1 MAENKTID
9 NIITRLKES
18 GRYDY
23 IVVDFKNKTGH
34 EGILYSTGTISI
46 IAHRGNKNKG
56 YILIFQY
63 AENNMKEKRHA
74 VRPLYRRNQIFRD
87 LNNNL
92 IKYTIHK
99 FLVYPDESNKGYNVL
114 LVRN

>member
-18 GRYDY
+18 GRYNY

-34 EGILYSTGTISI
+34 EGILYSTGTMSI
-46 IAHRGNKNKG
+46 IAHRRNKNKG

-74 VRPLYRRNQIFRD
+74 LRPLYEQDQIFRA
-87 LNNNL
+87 LFN
-92 IKYTIHK
+92 KIHK
-99 FLVYPDESNKGYNVL
+99 FLVYPDESDKGYNVL
-114 LVRN
+114 CVKN